1 MVKSFLLGLS
11 GALIAYLG
19 QWLTSTDFGVYT
31 PLVAAFTPV
40 LVNYLTRLKNGDGK
54 KDDGDSSD
62 GGTSSPIP
70 VEPTDPVTDLLKRM
84 FSEAAPGSSLAV
96 VKTPGMTTTVE
107 TFPLME
113 LESGTMVRFPEGWDV
128 AQANPAFPVAPA
140 GVKWLPLGLIAVLL
154 CLSLVGCDQAAAG
167 GRPPRAVITGPTRGE
182 PGEFLEFSSRSSENS
197 PTHVR
202 WTIAPEL
209 KGRKQLSS
217 TEATDITAAGFPG
230 TYILTL
236 SVSNAHGV
244 DTTSRQYVVDGRQPT
259 PPPEPKPVNPDP
271 VPPAP
276 VPEPLKPEP
285 VKPEPVKPVP
295 QPDPPT
301 PAKTFGVAPKLTQ
314 ALQSIN
320 RPNRASDLAGV
331 IGEARAAAKAMEA
344 GSLDPTSAIQR
355 LAAALEKLPADY
367 KPLLLVIVSEIK
379 RVYGEGL
386 LKTPLDYAA
395 LFLEAAIALESI
407 P

>member
-1 MVKSFLLGLS
+1 MNFFRIPSPPPMVKSFLLGLS

-31 PLVAAFTPV
+31 PLVAAFAPV
-40 LVNYLTRLKNGDGK
+40 LVNYLTRLRNGDGK
-54 KDDGDSSD
+54 SD
-62 GGTSSPIP
+62 GGDDDDSDGTSAAMSSP
-70 VEPTDPVTDLLKRM
+70 DPLPINPLL
-84 FSEAAPGSSLAV
+84 
-96 VKTPGMTTTVE
+96 
-107 TFPLME
+107 
-113 LESGTMVRFPEGWDV
+113 
-128 AQANPAFPVAPA
+128 ANPFTFGRSRTHVLPTAPP
-140 GVKWLPLGLIAVLL
+140 GVKWLPLGLMAVLL

-259 PPPEPKPVNPDP
+259 PPPEPRPVNPDP

-276 VPEPLKPEP
+276 VPEP

-295 QPDPPT
+295 PPEPAPT
-301 PAKTFGVAPKLTQ
+301 PSKTFGVAPKLTQ

-320 RPNRASDLAGV
+320 RPNRAGDLAGV

-395 LFLEAAIALESI
+395 LFLEAAIALESVT
-407 P
+407 

>member
-1 MVKSFLLGLS
+1 MNFLKIPSPPPMVKSFLLGLS

-19 QWLTSTDFGVYT
+19 QWLTSTDFGVYS
-31 PLVAAFTPV
+31 PLVAAFAPV
-40 LVNYLTRLKNGDGK
+40 LVNYLTKLRNGDGK
-54 KDDGDSSD
+54 SD
-62 GGTSSPIP
+62 GGDDDDNDGTP
-70 VEPTDPVTDLLKRM
+70 
-84 FSEAAPGSSLAV
+84 AAMPSQPS
-96 VKTPGMTTTVE
+96 
-107 TFPLME
+107 FPLDP
-113 LESGTMVRFPEGWDV
+113 LL
-128 AQANPAFPVAPA
+128 ANPFTFGRSRTHVLPMAPP
-140 GVKWLPLGLIAVLL
+140 GVKWLPLGLMALLL
-154 CLSLVGCDQAAAG
+154 CLSLVGCDEAAAG

-236 SVSNAHGV
+236 SVSNQHGV

-259 PPPEPKPVNPDP
+259 PPPEPRPVNPDP
-271 VPPAP
+271 LPPA
-276 VPEPLKPEP
+276 
-285 VKPEPVKPVP
+285 PEPVKPVP
-295 QPDPPT
+295 QPDPPS
-301 PAKTFGVAPKLTQ
+301 PSKTFGVASKLTA
-314 ALQSIN
+314 ALKSIN
-320 RPNRASDLAGV
+320 RPNRASDLSGV

-395 LFLEAAIALESI
+395 LFLEAAIALESVT
-407 P
+407 

>member
-1 MVKSFLLGLS
+1 MLKSFLLGLS

-19 QWLTSTDFGVYT
+19 QWLTSTDFGVYS
-31 PLVAAFTPV
+31 PLVAAFAPV

-54 KDDGDSSD
+54 KDDGGDDDTPSGDAISQPFPNQPSDSLLRD
-62 GGTSSPIP
+62 LFPGLPIHP
-70 VEPTDPVTDLLKRM
+70 
-84 FSEAAPGSSLAV
+84 AAAYHLPPGD
-96 VKTPGMTTTVE
+96 E
-107 TFPLME
+107 
-113 LESGTMVRFPEGWDV
+113 V
-128 AQANPAFPVAPA
+128 AQVNPFTYGRSQPHALPISPP
-140 GVKWLPLGLIAVLL
+140 GVKWVPLGLIALLL
-154 CLSLVGCDQAAAG
+154 CLSLVGCGQAAAG
-167 GRPPRAVITGPTRGE
+167 SRPPRAVISGPSRGE
-182 PGEFLEFSSRSSENS
+182 PGEFLEFSARSSEGS

-236 SVSNAHGV
+236 SVSNQHGV

-276 VPEPLKPEP
+276 VPEPVKPDP

-295 QPDPPT
+295 PPE
-301 PAKTFGVAPKLTQ
+301 PAPNPSKTFGVAPKLTA
-314 ALQSIN
+314 ALKSIN
-320 RPNRASDLAGV
+320 RPNRASDLSGV

-395 LFLEAAIALESI
+395 LFLEAAIALESVT
-407 P
+407 